1 MPCLVLIRVRIQDLY
16 TLRNAIYK
24 ARSVLEKGYRG
35 LYIGISNDAERVPP
49 CESQPLLNYGMG
61 LFYFSD
67 EADARRFIYSDQ
79 GFMETDFL
87 ENSDIMIIPMLKP
100 LLIGCYGTALLF
112 TELVR
117 SENYCQMPASA
128 ITFDMEKCG
137 AVPNIVDTIQVAM
150 IRAYE
155 AKPGGFR
162 ISQFPNKKVFYD
174 WVKSGKFC
182 HANIHVECFIDVMR
196 VSDYFLPTFLHL
208 ITDCGARFRE
218 DMCKVRSMNTYIATF
233 ARDLF

>member
-24 ARSVLEKGYRG
+24 ARSVLEKGYKG

-49 CESQPLLNYGMG
+49 CESQPLLNLGLG

-67 EADARRFIYSDQ
+67 EADAKRFIYSDQ

-87 ENSDIMIIPMLKP
+87 ENSDIMIIPLLKP
-100 LLIGCYGTALLF
+100 LQIGAFGTALLF
-112 TELVR
+112 TELIR
-117 SENYCQMPASA
+117 SENYVQLPPSS

-137 AVPNIVDTIQVAM
+137 AVPNIADTIHINMV
-150 IRAYE
+150 RAYE

-162 ISQFPNKKVFYD
+162 ISQFPNKKIFYD
-174 WVKSGKFC
+174 WVKSGELC
-182 HANIHVECFIDVMR
+182 SLASLTPLALALLALLWLSLLE
-196 VSDYFLPTFLHL
+196 
-208 ITDCGARFRE
+208 CGARFRE
-218 DMCKVRSMNTYIATF
+218 DMSKVRSMNTYIATF